1 MLKVLR
7 KGGAAF
13 ETFTPGPGWRLPE
26 DALWI
31 DLVSPTR
38 DEELAVEQA
47 IGVQIPTRE
56 EMAEIEPSSRL
67 YQEAGATF
75 MTAAILTGA
84 ASEFPLL
91 APVTFVLAGQR
102 LVTIRYVEPSAFHA
116 FAAQFERQPCAMP
129 SGGEVF
135 LSLLDAVIDRV
146 ADIVEGVALEVEET
160 SQGVFRRPRRGG
172 FEPVLTRLGHAQMVS
187 AKARNSL
194 ASLARLISFA
204 ALADQLESVP
214 DLREHLRSLQRD
226 VQSLTDHAAYVSA
239 NITFLLDAALG
250 LINIEQNAI
259 IKIFSVAA
267 VAFLPP
273 TLIASVYGMNFDHMP
288 ELAWPWGYPL
298 AVLAMIASAAVPL
311 WWFRRKGWL

>member
-1 MLKVLR
+1 MLQVLR
-7 KGGAAF
+7 KGAGAF
-13 ETFTPGPGWRLPE
+13 EPVTTAESWQLPQ

-31 DLVSPTR
+31 DLLSPSR
-38 DEELAVEQA
+38 DEELAVERA
-47 IGVQIPTRE
+47 IGVEIPTRE

-67 YQEAGATF
+67 YQERGATF

-84 ASEFPLL
+84 ATEFPLL
-91 APVTFVLAGQR
+91 APVTFVLAGQA
-102 LVTIRYVEPSAFHA
+102 LVTIRYVEPSSFKAFSG
-116 FAAQFERQPCAMP
+116 QFERQPCAMP

-146 ADIVEGVALEVEET
+146 ADIVEGVATEVEEA
-160 SQGVFRRPRRGG
+160 SQDIFRRPRRGS
-172 FEPVLTRLGHAQMVS
+172 FEPAITRLGHAQMVS

-194 ASLARLISFA
+194 ASLARVISFA
-204 ALADQLESVP
+204 ELADQLEAVP

-226 VQSLTDHAAYVSA
+226 VRSLTDHAAYVSA
-239 NITFLLDAALG
+239 NITFLLDAAMG
-250 LINIEQNAI
+250 LINIEQNSI

-273 TLIASVYGMNFDHMP
+273 TLIASIYGMNFDHMP
-288 ELAWPWGYPL
+288 ELDWLVGYPF
-298 AVLAMIASAAVPL
+298 AIVLMIASAAVPL

>member
-1 MLKVLR
+1 MLQLLR
-7 KGGAAF
+7 KGSSAF
-13 ETFTPGPGWRLPE
+13 EAVTPGADWRLPE

-31 DLVSPTR
+31 DLLSPTR
-38 DEELAVEQA
+38 DEELAVERV
-47 IGVQIPTRE
+47 IGVPIPTRE

-67 YQEAGATF
+67 YQERGATV
-75 MTAAILTGA
+75 MTAAILTHA
-84 ASEFPLL
+84 TTDFPLL
-91 APVTFVLAGQR
+91 APVTFVLAGKV
-102 LVTIRYVEPSAFHA
+102 LVTIRYVEPSSFKAFTG
-116 FAAQFERQPCAMP
+116 QFERQACAMP

-146 ADIVEGVALEVEET
+146 ADIVEGVANEVEEA
-160 SQGVFRRPRRGG
+160 SQDIFRRPRRGS
-172 FEPVLTRLGHAQMVS
+172 FEPAITRLGHAQMVS

-194 ASLARLISFA
+194 ASLARVISFA
-204 ALADQLESVP
+204 GLADQLESVP

-239 NITFLLDAALG
+239 NITFLLDAAMG
-250 LINIEQNAI
+250 LINIEQNSI

-273 TLIASVYGMNFDHMP
+273 TLIASIYGMNFHHMP
-288 ELAWPWGYPL
+288 ELDWMLGYPMAL
-298 AVLAMIASAAVPL
+298 VLMVASAVVPL